1 MTEVFIAIIGL
12 VAGVLAGMFGVGG
25 GILFVPTLVLGLG
38 LTQVHAGAT
47 SLLAIV
53 PTAFVGTWRLQRQG
67 LVDLKAAAV
76 IGVVSIIG
84 VQGGVLL
91 AEHLPGALI
100 RRLFGV
106 LLLITAAQ
114 LALRA
119 RRSAA
124 AEPLE
129 VRSPDAVA
137 EWLAVRSRLILLPV
151 LSIAAAVAGF
161 GLSGAGAVSPASSPT
176 SAASAWAVR
185 ISVPGQVPVGTPI
198 VSDSGSSSSGV
209 FTYPADGSVVSAQTT
224 TASVTTSVKRFA
236 AATAAE
242 RRHRAVAL
250 RRRHHR

>member
-91 AEHLPGALI
+91 AEHLPGAVI

-119 RRSAA
+119 RR
-124 AEPLE
+124 
-129 VRSPDAVA
+129 
-137 EWLAVRSRLILLPV
+137 
-151 LSIAAAVAGF
+151 
-161 GLSGAGAVSPASSPT
+161 T
-176 SAASAWAVR
+176 
-185 ISVPGQVPVGTPI
+185 VPGEP
-198 VSDSGSSSSGV
+198 S
-209 FTYPADGSVVSAQTT
+209 
-224 TASVTTSVKRFA
+224 K
-236 AATAAE
+236 
-242 RRHRAVAL
+242 
-250 RRRHHR
+250 